1 MLFNSA
7 NQGAANDRM
16 GFARLFTLSLIAPL
30 LRIDKPA
37 PLPPYCPERKTGDS
51 NRMCDEFI
59 HQGLTHDPTVSRRTF
74 GLGAAATAVA
84 LHAPAATAQAKV
96 VETDVNVPMASGV
109 SDSALFYPE
118 GKGSWPAVL
127 VWTDILGLRPVF
139 REMGQRLAAQGYV
152 VLVPNPFYRNA
163 KAPVVDGTFD
173 FSKPEDRAKV
183 MPMAAALT
191 ADANISD
198 ARSYVAFLDAQPQ
211 TDKKKKMGVQGY
223 CMGGP
228 LTFRTAATAPDRVG
242 AAATFHGG
250 GLVTDKPDSP
260 HLLIPKMKAEVLCA
274 VADNDDKRDSTA
286 KDTLKAAFSAAHVTA
301 TVEVYDG
308 CNHGWTVR
316 GSQVYNEAG
325 AERAWAELLALYKR
339 NLT

>member
-1 MLFNSA
+1 
-7 NQGAANDRM
+7 
-16 GFARLFTLSLIAPL
+16 
-30 LRIDKPA
+30 
-37 PLPPYCPERKTGDS
+37 
-51 NRMCDEFI
+51 MCDDFI
-59 HQGLTHDPTVSRRTF
+59 HQGLTHDPTVSRRAF
-74 GLGAAATAVA
+74 GLGAAATVLLSTAG
-84 LHAPAATAQAKV
+84 AAAQAKV
-96 VETDVNVPMASGV
+96 VEQDVNVTMESGV
-109 SDSALFYPE
+109 SDSALFYPD

-139 REMGQRLAAQGYV
+139 REMGKRLAAEGYV

-163 KAPVVDGTFD
+163 KAPVVDGSFD

-198 ARSYVAFLDAQPQ
+198 AKAYSAFLDARPQ
-211 TDKKKKMGVQGY
+211 TNKKKGMGVQGY

-228 LTFRTAATAPDRVG
+228 LTFRTAATASGRIA

-274 VADNDDKRDSTA
+274 VAANDDQRDPTA
-286 KDTLKAAFSAAHVTA
+286 KDKLKEAFAAAHLKS

-325 AERAWAELLALYKR
+325 AERAWGELTALYKR
-339 NLT
+339 NLA

>member
-1 MLFNSA
+1 
-7 NQGAANDRM
+7 
-16 GFARLFTLSLIAPL
+16 
-30 LRIDKPA
+30 
-37 PLPPYCPERKTGDS
+37 
-51 NRMCDEFI
+51 MCDDFI
-59 HQGLTHDPTVSRRTF
+59 HQGLTHDPTVSRRAF
-74 GLGAAATAVA
+74 GLGAAATVVLSSARA
-84 LHAPAATAQAKV
+84 GAQAKV
-96 VETDVNVPMASGV
+96 VEKDVNVTMESGV

-118 GKGSWPAVL
+118 GKGHWPAVL

-139 REMGQRLAAQGYV
+139 RELGQRLAAEGYV

-198 ARSYVAFLDAQPQ
+198 AKAYVAFLDAQPQ
-211 TDKKKKMGVQGY
+211 TNKKKKMGVQGY

-228 LTFRTAATAPDRVG
+228 LTFRTAATAPDRIG

-260 HLLIPKMKAEVLCA
+260 HLLIPKMKAEFVCA
-274 VADNDDKRDSTA
+274 VADNDDKRDPAAKDKLKEAFAAAHLTA
-286 KDTLKAAFSAAHVTA
+286 K
-301 TVEVYDG
+301 VEVYEG
-308 CNHGWTVR
+308 CSHGWTVK

-325 AERAWAELLALYKR
+325 AEKAWAELIELYKR
-339 NLT
+339 KLA

>member
-1 MLFNSA
+1 
-7 NQGAANDRM
+7 
-16 GFARLFTLSLIAPL
+16 
-30 LRIDKPA
+30 
-37 PLPPYCPERKTGDS
+37 
-51 NRMCDEFI
+51 MCDEFI
-59 HQGLTHDPTVSRRTF
+59 HQGLTHDPTVSRRAF
-74 GLGAAATAVA
+74 VLSSAATAV
-84 LHAPAATAQAKV
+84 LSSPAAAAAQAKV
-96 VETDVNVPMASGV
+96 VEKDVNVPMASGV

-118 GKGSWPAVL
+118 GKAPWPAVL

-139 REMGQRLAAQGYV
+139 REMGRRLAAEGYV

-163 KAPVVDGTFD
+163 KAPVVDGSFD

-198 ARSYVAFLDAQPQ
+198 AKSYLTFLEAQLQ

-228 LTFRTAATAPDRVG
+228 LTFRTAATVPDRIG

-260 HLLIPKMKAEVLCA
+260 HLMIPKMKAEVLCC
-274 VADNDDKRDSTA
+274 VAANDDARDPAA
-286 KDTLKAAFSAAHVTA
+286 KDKLKEAFATAHLKATI
-301 TVEVYDG
+301 EVFEG

-325 AERAWAELLALYKR
+325 AERAWAELTALYKR
-339 NLT
+339 NLS

>member
-1 MLFNSA
+1 
-7 NQGAANDRM
+7 
-16 GFARLFTLSLIAPL
+16 
-30 LRIDKPA
+30 
-37 PLPPYCPERKTGDS
+37 
-51 NRMCDEFI
+51 MCDDII
-59 HQGLTHDPTVSRRTF
+59 HQGLTHDPTVTRRAF
-74 GLGAAATAVA
+74 GLGAAASIA
-84 LHAPAATAQAKV
+84 LQSKLAAAQAKV
-96 VETDVNVPMASGV
+96 VQKDVNVKMENGE

-118 GKGSWPAVL
+118 GKGHWPAVL

-139 REMGQRLAAQGYV
+139 REMGQRLAAEGYV

-163 KAPVVDGTFD
+163 KAPVVDGSFD

-198 ARSYVAFLDAQPQ
+198 AKAYTAFLDAQPQ
-211 TDKKKKMGVQGY
+211 TNKKKKMGVQGY

-228 LTFRTAATAPDRVG
+228 LTFRTAATAADRIG

-250 GLVTDKPDSP
+250 GLVSDKPDSP

-274 VADNDDKRDSTA
+274 VADNDDKRDPAA
-286 KDTLKAAFSAAHVTA
+286 KDKLKEAFAAAHLKA
-301 TVEVYDG
+301 TVEVYEG

-316 GSQVYNEAG
+316 GSQPYNEAG
-325 AERAWAELLALYKR
+325 AERAWAALLDLYKR
-339 NLT
+339 NLA

>member
-1 MLFNSA
+1 
-7 NQGAANDRM
+7 
-16 GFARLFTLSLIAPL
+16 
-30 LRIDKPA
+30 
-37 PLPPYCPERKTGDS
+37 
-51 NRMCDEFI
+51 MCDDFI
-59 HQGLTHDPTVSRRTF
+59 HQGLTHDPTVSRRAFVT
-74 GLGAAATAVA
+74 GTAATVVLSSA
-84 LHAPAATAQAKV
+84 AATAQAKV
-96 VETDVNVPMASGV
+96 VEKDVNVPMASGV
-109 SDSALFYPE
+109 SDAALFYPE
-118 GKGSWPAVL
+118 GKGTWPAVL

-139 REMGQRLAAQGYV
+139 REMGRRLAAEGYV

-198 ARSYVAFLDAQPQ
+198 AQHYVAFLDQQAQ
-211 TDKKKKMGVQGY
+211 TNKSKKMGVQGY

-228 LTFRTAATAPDRVG
+228 LTFRTAATQAQRIG

-260 HLLIPKMKAEVLCA
+260 HLLIPKMKAEVLCC
-274 VADNDDKRDSTA
+274 VAANDDQRDPKA
-286 KDTLKAAFSAAHVTA
+286 KDVLKESFAAAHLKA
-301 TVEVYDG
+301 TVEVYEG

-325 AERAWAELLALYKR
+325 AEKAWAALTALYKS
-339 NLT
+339 NLA

>member
-1 MLFNSA
+1 
-7 NQGAANDRM
+7 
-16 GFARLFTLSLIAPL
+16 
-30 LRIDKPA
+30 
-37 PLPPYCPERKTGDS
+37 
-51 NRMCDEFI
+51 MCDDFI
-59 HQGLTHDPTVSRRTF
+59 HQGLTHDPTVSRRAF
-74 GLGAAATAVA
+74 GLGAAATVLLSTAG
-84 LHAPAATAQAKV
+84 AAAQAKV
-96 VETDVNVPMASGV
+96 VEQDVNVTMENGV

-118 GKGSWPAVL
+118 GKGTWPAVL

-139 REMGQRLAAQGYV
+139 REMGKRLAAEGYV

-163 KAPVVDGTFD
+163 KAPVVDGSFD

-198 ARSYVAFLDAQPQ
+198 AKAYTAFLDARPQ
-211 TDKKKKMGVQGY
+211 TNKKKGMGVQGY

-228 LTFRTAATAPDRVG
+228 LTFRTAATVPGRIA

-274 VADNDDKRDSTA
+274 VAANDDQRDPAA
-286 KDTLKAAFSAAHVTA
+286 KDKLKEAFAAAHLKA

-325 AERAWAELLALYKR
+325 AERAWGELTALYKR
-339 NLT
+339 NLA

>member
-1 MLFNSA
+1 
-7 NQGAANDRM
+7 
-16 GFARLFTLSLIAPL
+16 
-30 LRIDKPA
+30 
-37 PLPPYCPERKTGDS
+37 
-51 NRMCDEFI
+51 MCDDFI
-59 HQGLTHDPTVSRRTF
+59 HQGLTHDPTVSRRAFVVSSTATF
-74 GLGAAATAVA
+74 ALGSTAAAPT
-84 LHAPAATAQAKV
+84 KV
-96 VETDVNVPMASGV
+96 VEKDVNVPMASGV

-118 GKGSWPAVL
+118 GSGPWAAVL

-139 REMGQRLAAQGYV
+139 REMGRRLAAEGYV

-163 KAPVVDGTFD
+163 KAPIVGGSFD

-198 ARSYVAFLDAQPQ
+198 AKAYTTFLDEQPQ
-211 TDKKKKMGVQGY
+211 TNKKKKMGVQGY

-228 LTFRTAATAPDRVG
+228 LTFRTAATRADRIG

-260 HLLIPKMKAEVLCA
+260 YLLIPQMKAEVLCC
-274 VADNDDKRDSTA
+274 VADNDDKRDPAA
-286 KDTLKAAFSAAHVTA
+286 KDKLKESFTTAHLKA
-301 TVEVYDG
+301 TVEVFEG
-308 CNHGWTVR
+308 CNHGWTVS

-325 AERAWAELLALYKR
+325 AERAWSELSALYKR
-339 NLT
+339 NLS

>member
-1 MLFNSA
+1 
-7 NQGAANDRM
+7 
-16 GFARLFTLSLIAPL
+16 
-30 LRIDKPA
+30 
-37 PLPPYCPERKTGDS
+37 
-51 NRMCDEFI
+51 MCDEFI
-59 HQGLTHDPTVSRRTF
+59 HQGLTHDPTVSRRAFVVSSAATVV
-74 GLGAAATAVA
+74 LSSAAA
-84 LHAPAATAQAKV
+84 AAQTKV
-96 VETDVNVPMASGV
+96 VEKDVNVPMASGV
-109 SDSALFYPE
+109 ADSALFYPE
-118 GKGSWPAVL
+118 GKGTWPAVL

-139 REMGQRLAAQGYV
+139 REMGRRLAAEGYV

-163 KAPVVDGTFD
+163 KAPVVDGSFD

-198 ARSYVAFLDAQPQ
+198 AKSYVAFLDSQSQ
-211 TDKKKKMGVQGY
+211 TNKKKKMGVQGY

-228 LTFRTAATAPDRVG
+228 LTFRTAATQADRIG

-260 HLLIPKMKAEVLCA
+260 SLLIPKMKAEVLCC
-274 VADNDDKRDSTA
+274 VADNDDKRDPAA
-286 KDTLKAAFSAAHVTA
+286 KDKLKEAFAAAHLKA

-325 AERAWAELLALYKR
+325 AEKAWAELTALYKR
-339 NLT
+339 NLG

>member
-1 MLFNSA
+1 
-7 NQGAANDRM
+7 
-16 GFARLFTLSLIAPL
+16 
-30 LRIDKPA
+30 
-37 PLPPYCPERKTGDS
+37 
-51 NRMCDEFI
+51 MCDDLI
-59 HQGLTHDPTVSRRTF
+59 HQGLIHDPTVSRRAF
-74 GLGAAATAVA
+74 GLGAAATIM
-84 LHAPAATAQAKV
+84 LSSSMAAAEVKV
-96 VETDVNVPMASGV
+96 VQKDVDVPMASGV
-109 SDSALFYPE
+109 ADSALFYPE
-118 GKGSWPAVL
+118 GKGRWPAVL

-163 KAPVVDGTFD
+163 KAPVVDGSFD
-173 FSKPEDRAKV
+173 FSKPDDRAKV

-191 ADANISD
+191 ADANMSD
-198 ARSYVAFLDAQPQ
+198 AKSYVTFLDAQPQ
-211 TDKKKKMGVQGY
+211 TDRKKKMGVQGY

-228 LTFRTAATAPDRVG
+228 LTFRTAATASERIG

-274 VADNDDKRDSTA
+274 VADNDDKRDPAA
-286 KDTLKAAFSAAHVTA
+286 KDKLKEGFAAAHLKA
-301 TVEVYDG
+301 TVEVYEG

-325 AERAWAELLALYKR
+325 AERAWAELTALYKR
-339 NLT
+339 NLA

>member
-1 MLFNSA
+1 
-7 NQGAANDRM
+7 
-16 GFARLFTLSLIAPL
+16 
-30 LRIDKPA
+30 
-37 PLPPYCPERKTGDS
+37 
-51 NRMCDEFI
+51 MCDDFI
-59 HQGLTHDPTVSRRTF
+59 HQGLTHDPTVSRRAF
-74 GLGAAATAVA
+74 GLGAAATVVMSSAVA
-84 LHAPAATAQAKV
+84 AAQAKV
-96 VETDVNVPMASGV
+96 VEKDVNVPMASGV
-109 SDSALFYPE
+109 ADSALFYPE
-118 GKGSWPAVL
+118 GKGSWPSVL

-139 REMGQRLAAQGYV
+139 REMGRRLAAEGYI

-163 KAPVVDGTFD
+163 KAPVVDGSFD

-183 MPMAAALT
+183 MPMAQALT

-198 ARSYVAFLDAQPQ
+198 AKSYVAFLDTQPQ

-228 LTFRTAATAPDRVG
+228 LTFRTAATASERVG

-260 HLLIPKMKAEVLCA
+260 HLLIPQMKAEFVCA
-274 VADNDDKRDSTA
+274 VADNDDKRDPAA
-286 KDTLKAAFSAAHVTA
+286 KDKLKEAFTAAHLKAK
-301 TVEVYDG
+301 VEVYEG

-316 GSQVYNEAG
+316 GSQVYNETG

-339 NLT
+339 NLA

>member
-1 MLFNSA
+1 
-7 NQGAANDRM
+7 
-16 GFARLFTLSLIAPL
+16 
-30 LRIDKPA
+30 
-37 PLPPYCPERKTGDS
+37 
-51 NRMCDEFI
+51 MCDDLI
-59 HQGLTHDPTVSRRTF
+59 HQGLIHDPTISRRAF
-74 GLGAAATAVA
+74 GLGAAATVVLSSSVA
-84 LHAPAATAQAKV
+84 AAQGKV
-96 VETDVNVPMASGV
+96 VQKDVDVPMASGV

-118 GKGSWPAVL
+118 GKGTWPAVL

-152 VLVPNPFYRNA
+152 VLVPNPFYRSA
-163 KAPVVDGTFD
+163 KAPVVDGSFD

-198 ARSYVAFLDAQPQ
+198 AKSYVAFLDAQPQ
-211 TDKKKKMGVQGY
+211 TNKKKKMGVQGY

-260 HLLIPKMKAEVLCA
+260 HLLIPKMMAEVLCA
-274 VADNDDKRDSTA
+274 VADNDDKRDPSA
-286 KDTLKAAFSAAHVTA
+286 MDTLKAAFASAHLKA
-301 TVEVYDG
+301 TVEVYEG

-325 AERAWAELLALYKR
+325 AERAWAELTALYKR
-339 NLT
+339 NLA

>member
-1 MLFNSA
+1 
-7 NQGAANDRM
+7 
-16 GFARLFTLSLIAPL
+16 
-30 LRIDKPA
+30 
-37 PLPPYCPERKTGDS
+37 
-51 NRMCDEFI
+51 MCDEFI
-59 HQGLTHDPTVSRRTF
+59 HQGLTHDPTVSRRAF
-74 GLGAAATAVA
+74 VVSSAATVV
-84 LHAPAATAQAKV
+84 LSSTSAAAQAKV
-96 VETDVNVPMASGV
+96 LEKDVNVPMASGV
-109 SDSALFYPE
+109 ADSALFYPE
-118 GKGSWPAVL
+118 GKGPWPAVL

-139 REMGQRLAAQGYV
+139 REMGRRLAAEGYV

-163 KAPVVDGTFD
+163 KAPIVDGSFD

-191 ADANISD
+191 AEANISD
-198 ARSYVAFLDAQPQ
+198 AKSYTAFLDAQPQ

-228 LTFRTAATAPDRVG
+228 LTFRTAGTVPDRVG

-260 HLLIPKMKAEVLCA
+260 YLMIPKMKADVLCC
-274 VADNDDKRDSTA
+274 VADNDDKKDPEA
-286 KDTLKAAFSAAHVTA
+286 KDKLKEAFAAAHLTA
-301 TVEVYDG
+301 TVEVFEG

-325 AERAWAELLALYKR
+325 AERAWAELTALYKK
-339 NLT
+339 NLG

>member
-1 MLFNSA
+1 
-7 NQGAANDRM
+7 
-16 GFARLFTLSLIAPL
+16 
-30 LRIDKPA
+30 
-37 PLPPYCPERKTGDS
+37 
-51 NRMCDEFI
+51 MCDDFI
-59 HQGLTHDPTVSRRTF
+59 HQGLTHDPTVSRRAFVAGT
-74 GLGAAATAVA
+74 AATVV
-84 LHAPAATAQAKV
+84 LSSTHVSAQTKV
-96 VETDVNVPMASGV
+96 VEKDVNVPMASGV
-109 SDSALFYPE
+109 ADSALFYPE
-118 GKGSWPAVL
+118 GKGKWPAVL

-139 REMGQRLAAQGYV
+139 REMGRRLAAEGYV

-163 KAPVVDGTFD
+163 KAPVVDGSFD

-191 ADANISD
+191 ADANVSD
-198 ARSYVAFLDAQPQ
+198 AKAYTAFLDQQPQ

-228 LTFRTAATAPDRVG
+228 LTFRTAATAADRIG

-260 HLLIPKMKAEVLCA
+260 HLLIPQMKAEVLCC
-274 VADNDDKRDSTA
+274 VADNDDKRDPAA
-286 KDTLKAAFSAAHVTA
+286 KDKLKEAFATAHLKA
-301 TVEVYDG
+301 TVEVYEG

-325 AERAWAELLALYKR
+325 AERAWAERTALYKR
-339 NLT
+339 TLS

>member
-1 MLFNSA
+1 
-7 NQGAANDRM
+7 
-16 GFARLFTLSLIAPL
+16 
-30 LRIDKPA
+30 
-37 PLPPYCPERKTGDS
+37 
-51 NRMCDEFI
+51 MCDELI
-59 HQGLTHDPTVSRRTF
+59 HQGLIHDPTVSRRAF
-74 GLGAAATAVA
+74 GLGAIATMVLSSSGAAAEV
-84 LHAPAATAQAKV
+84 KV
-96 VETDVNVPMASGV
+96 VQKDVDVPMASGV
-109 SDSALFYPE
+109 ADSALFYPE
-118 GKGSWPAVL
+118 GRGKWPAVL

-139 REMGQRLAAQGYV
+139 REMGQRLAAEGYV

-163 KAPVVDGTFD
+163 KAPVVDGSFD

-198 ARSYVAFLDAQPQ
+198 AKSYVAFLDAQPQ
-211 TDKKKKMGVQGY
+211 TDRKKKMGVQGY

-228 LTFRTAATAPDRVG
+228 LTFRTAATAPERIG

-260 HLLIPKMKAEVLCA
+260 HLLIPKMKAEMLCA
-274 VADNDDKRDSTA
+274 VADNDDKRDPAA
-286 KDTLKAAFSAAHVTA
+286 KDKLKEAFAAAHLKA
-301 TVEVYDG
+301 TVEVYEG

-325 AERAWAELLALYKR
+325 AERAWAELTALYKR
-339 NLT
+339 DLA

>member
-1 MLFNSA
+1 
-7 NQGAANDRM
+7 
-16 GFARLFTLSLIAPL
+16 
-30 LRIDKPA
+30 
-37 PLPPYCPERKTGDS
+37 
-51 NRMCDEFI
+51 MCDDLI
-59 HQGLTHDPTVSRRTF
+59 HQGLTHDPTVSRRVF
-74 GLGAAATAVA
+74 GLGAAATVA
-84 LHAPAATAQAKV
+84 LQSSLASAQAKV
-96 VETDVNVPMASGV
+96 QQKDVNVPMASGV

-139 REMGQRLAAQGYV
+139 REMGQRLAAEGYV

-163 KAPVVDGTFD
+163 KAPVVDGSFD

-198 ARSYVAFLDAQPQ
+198 AKSYIAFLDAQPQ

-228 LTFRTAATAPDRVG
+228 LTFRTAATAPNRVG

-274 VADNDDKRDSTA
+274 VADNDDKRDPAA
-286 KDTLKAAFSAAHVTA
+286 KDTLKAAFAAAHVKA
-301 TVEVYDG
+301 AVEVYEE

-325 AERAWAELLALYKR
+325 AERAWAALVTHYKG